1 MKDFQVSFC
10 LEDSAY
16 ITALRLVAGAVCSAH
31 DIDVDTAEDFKV
43 CVTESVL
50 ILKGCG
56 FGSAKIVFAGGDGV
70 VCTVEGEGGSPKPGE
85 NEFSLALISALVESC
100 NIEKHGDIIKRVTLK
115 L

>member
-1 MKDFQVSFC
+1 MKDFKVNFC
-10 LEDSAY
+10 LADSSY

-43 CVTESVL
+43 CVTESIL

-56 FGSAKIVFAGGDGV
+56 FENADVVFSGGGHV
-70 VCTVEGEGGSPKPGE
+70 TCTVEGSGGSPKAGE
-85 NEFSLALISALVESC
+85 NDFSLALISALVSRC
-100 NIEKHGDIIKRVTLK
+100 DIEKQGEIIKRVILE

>member
-1 MKDFQVSFC
+1 MKDFKVSFC

-56 FGSAKIVFAGGDGV
+56 FGCAEAVFSGDGGV
-70 VCTVEGEGGSPKPGE
+70 TCTVEGAGGSPKAGE
-85 NEFSLALISALVESC
+85 NEFSLALISALVKSC
-100 NIEKHGDIIKRVTLK
+100 DIEKRGEIIKRVTLK
-115 L
+115 I